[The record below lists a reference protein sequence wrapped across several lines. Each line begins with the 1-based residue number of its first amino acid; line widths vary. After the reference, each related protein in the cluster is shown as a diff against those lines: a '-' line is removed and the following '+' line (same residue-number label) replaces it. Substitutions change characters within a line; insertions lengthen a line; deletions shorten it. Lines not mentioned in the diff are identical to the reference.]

1 MARRTAE
8 ELDGQA
14 LELVYVA
21 GNVTDAEN
29 AERALTRWGIE
40 YALNLEPF
48 WMTNPFGFGTE
59 YQGVCFY
66 VPQALVPQ
74 CHKILEAQ
82 GLTPVDETWT
92 ESNGEFDGA

>member
-1 MARRTAE
+1 MARRSAE

-21 GNVTDAEN
+21 SNATDARN
-29 AERALTRWGIE
+29 AEQALTRWGME
-40 YALNLEPF
+40 YMVNLEPF

-59 YQGVCFY
+59 YTGLSIY
-66 VPQALVPQ
+66 VPQTLVLQ
-74 CHKILEAQ
+74 CRKILEAQ